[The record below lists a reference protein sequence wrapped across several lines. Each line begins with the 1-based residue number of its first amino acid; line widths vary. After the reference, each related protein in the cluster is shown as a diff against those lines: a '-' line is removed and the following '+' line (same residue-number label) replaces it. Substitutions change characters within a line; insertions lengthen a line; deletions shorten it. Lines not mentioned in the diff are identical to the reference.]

1 MYAIKENNWCVN
13 GVKLKTFARNAKHG
27 KADLDVETGTTGFRG
42 YVPRE
47 ESARTIISLD
57 INRGDF
63 FIDPTFNDD
72 GRCVGVDIACCG
84 DQTLH
89 SLLDAVNFVRRVLLD
104 QCGVI

>member
-13 GVKLKTFARNAKHG
+13 GVKLKAFGRNANHG
-27 KADLDVETGTTGFRG
+27 KADLDVETGTT
-42 YVPRE
+42 
-47 ESARTIISLD
+47 
-57 INRGDF
+57 DF